1 MATVNLLVRSTKN
14 PANINIR
21 FSNGR
26 NMDFF
31 VPTNVFINPL
41 NWDKER
47 QQIKKVIE
55 VKNRDVLNSK
65 LLKLKIHILDEF
77 NTDFTSGEIIDSKW
91 LSLKIAEFFNR
102 PAGEDKKINLEQNIY
117 YSAYADNW
125 VKEKANLWK
134 TAKNKYL
141 DQRAIHQ
148 YESFLKIFV
157 SFEKSK
163 KENIKLKD
171 IDNDLINDFITF
183 MEEVENY
190 EQSTVKRHVGRL
202 RFFLN
207 RAESD
212 GLTINKKFKER
223 VFVTEKEEVTEPYL
237 TEEEIEKIFNYD
249 FSYDWKLDHAR
260 DNFIIGLW
268 TGLRVSDFNNKLD
281 ITNIKNDFINI
292 KTTKTGKW
300 TTIPLHPMVKA
311 ILNKRFGN
319 LPHKEHDNTFNKR
332 IKTICKKVGINT
344 VIHGKVFDVKTK
356 RNKIGFYY
364 KYLLVSSHIC
374 RRSFA
379 TNLYGLVP
387 NEVIQNVGA
396 WKTEEM
402 MLHYI
407 KKTKREHA
415 EILRDTWQI
424 KYNINN

>member
-1 MATVNLLVRSTKN
+1 MATVNLLLRSEKN

-26 NMDFF
+26 KMDFF
-31 VPTNVFINPL
+31 APTNVFINPL
-41 NWDKER
+41 FWDKDR

-65 LLKLKIHILDEF
+65 LQKLKIHVIDEF
-77 NTDFTSGEIIDSKW
+77 NTDFISGEIIDSKW
-91 LSLKIAEFFNR
+91 LNSKVSEFFNR
-102 PAGEDKKINLEQNIY
+102 PAGEDKKVNLEQNIY
-117 YSAYADNW
+117 YSAYAENW
-125 VKEKANLWK
+125 IKNKAGKWK

-141 DQRAIHQ
+141 DQRAINQ

-157 SFEKSK
+157 SFEKSR
-163 KENIKLKD
+163 KEKIKLKD
-171 IDNDLINDFITF
+171 IDNDLINDFITY

-202 RFFLN
+202 RFFCN

-212 GLTINKKFKER
+212 NLTLNKKFKER
-223 VFVTEKEEVTEPYL
+223 VFVTEKEEIMEPYL
-237 TEEEIEKIFNYD
+237 TEDEIEKIFEHD
-249 FSYDWKLDHAR
+249 FTNDDKLEHAR

-281 ITNIKNDFINI
+281 ISNIKNGFIDI

-300 TTIPLHPMVKA
+300 TNIPLHPMVKA
-311 ILNKRFGN
+311 ILDKRFGN
-319 LPHKEHDNTFNKR
+319 LPRKEHDNTFNKR
-332 IKTICKKVGINT
+332 IKTICRQVGINT
-344 VIHGKVFDVKTK
+344 VIHGKVFDASTK
-356 RNKIGFYY
+356 RNKVGYFS

-415 EILRDTWQI
+415 EVLRDTWNN
-424 KYNINN
+424 KYNI

>member
-1 MATVNLLVRSTKN
+1 MATVNLLLRSEKN

-26 NMDFF
+26 KMDFF
-31 VPTNVFINPL
+31 APTNVLINPL
-41 NWDKER
+41 FWDKDR

-55 VKNRDVLNSK
+55 VRNRDVLNSK
-65 LLKLKIHILDEF
+65 LQKLKIHVIDEF
-77 NTDFTSGEIIDSKW
+77 NADFITGEIIDSKW
-91 LSLKIAEFFNR
+91 LTTKVSQFFNR
-102 PAGEDKKINLEQNIY
+102 PAGEDKKVNIEQNIY
-117 YSAYADNW
+117 YAAYAENW
-125 VKEKANLWK
+125 IKNRAGKWK
-134 TAKNKYL
+134 TAKNKFL
-141 DQRAIHQ
+141 DQRAINQ

-157 SFEKSK
+157 SFEKSR
-163 KENIKLKD
+163 KEKIKLKD
-171 IDNDLINDFITF
+171 VDNDLINDFITF

-202 RFFLN
+202 RFFCN

-212 GLTINKKFKER
+212 NLTLNKKFKER
-223 VFVTEKEEVTEPYL
+223 VFVTEKEEVMEPYL
-237 TEEEIEKIFNYD
+237 TETEIEKIFNYN
-249 FSYDWKLDHAR
+249 FSDDDKLDHAR

-281 ITNIKNDFINI
+281 ISNIKNGFIDI

-300 TTIPLHPMVKA
+300 TNIPLHPMVKA
-311 ILNKRFGN
+311 ILDKRFGN
-319 LPHKEHDNTFNKR
+319 LPRKEHDNTFNKR
-332 IKTICKKVGINT
+332 IKTICRQVGINT
-344 VIHGKVFDVKTK
+344 VIHGKMFDSNTK
-356 RNKIGFYY
+356 RNKIGYFN

-415 EILRDTWQI
+415 EILRDTWKS
-424 KYNINN
+424 KYNV